1 MLVPSADMAAR
12 RMPTTA
18 RRGPRRPTVPSLRYE
33 RACWEAGDGVVVG
46 IDEVGRG
53 AWAGPVSVGAVVV
66 PSDRRLY
73 KLRDSK
79 MLTRDQREQLFPRI
93 VEWVVAAGV
102 GHASAEECD
111 RLGMTEALRVAAER
125 ALEHVVALTGEPDR
139 ILLDGSFDYLRRP
152 GCVRT
157 IVRGDACSLAI
168 AAASIVAKV
177 TRDRMMAVE
186 AEHYPAYEF
195 DSNRGYPA
203 PRHQYALQAY
213 GPTAIHRRSWIF
225 MDSLAWYRTGSFDEV
240 VQPMLFADDPTVLD
254 EDAADEAAVIG

>member
-1 MLVPSADMAAR
+1 MPAAR
-12 RMPTTA
+12 APIGGRRGA
-18 RRGPRRPTVPSLRYE
+18 RRSTAPSLRYE
-33 RACWEAGDGVVVG
+33 RACWDAGDGVVCG

-79 MLTRDQREQLFPRI
+79 MLTVHERERLFPRI
-93 VEWVVAAGV
+93 VDWVVAYGV
-102 GHASAEECD
+102 GHASSDECD
-111 RLGMTEALRVAAER
+111 RLGMTEALRLAAER
-125 ALEHVVALTGEPDR
+125 ALAGVIARTGEPDR

-152 GCVRT
+152 GRVKT
-157 IVRGDACSLAI
+157 IIKGDACSLAI

-225 MDSLAWYRTGSFDEV
+225 MDGLAWFRTSRF
-240 VQPMLFADDPTVLD
+240 D
-254 EDAADEAAVIG
+254 EDAVQPRLFGADAVDGALEDEYDDAYDESVPA